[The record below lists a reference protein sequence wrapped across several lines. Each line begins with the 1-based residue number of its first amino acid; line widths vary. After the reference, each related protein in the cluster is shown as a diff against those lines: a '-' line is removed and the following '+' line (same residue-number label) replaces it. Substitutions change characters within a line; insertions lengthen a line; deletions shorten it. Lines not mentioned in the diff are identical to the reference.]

1 MAKRTVIR
9 IDGKLV
15 SPKKGKGKYRSIT
28 TPEGP
33 RKVRILRTETGEF
46 ASEFTSAF
54 RNNVK
59 RAREE
64 NRALAD

>member
-1 MAKRTVIR
+1 MTKRTVIH

-15 SPKKGKGKYRSIT
+15 SPLKGKGKYRLIK
-28 TPEGP
+28 TPDGQ

-46 ASEFTSAF
+46 AREFTSSF

-64 NRALAD
+64 NRALSD